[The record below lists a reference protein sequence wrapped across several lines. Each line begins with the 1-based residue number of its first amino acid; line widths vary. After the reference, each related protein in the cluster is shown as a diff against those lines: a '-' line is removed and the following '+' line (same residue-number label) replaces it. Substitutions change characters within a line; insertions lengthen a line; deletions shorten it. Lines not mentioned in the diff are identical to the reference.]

1 MTHPSIPAGWVGNA
15 IAARDGV
22 ELVTFEI
29 PRQASSCSAQG
40 EPVVLGLHGFA
51 ADSIVTWSRAR
62 VIESLARSGFRI
74 VLLDLRG
81 HGRSDKPI
89 EISSYA
95 MSHLVSDV
103 IDVLDAYNIGRAF
116 IVGYSLGSVIS
127 LRLASDTAYRD
138 RVQAVVAGGA
148 GGHLLPGGQFYGS
161 ERVAAAMEASNIAA
175 VADPNAR
182 AYRRFAEATGADLRA
197 LALIQR
203 SLLDGVYIDLSSIP
217 VPTLV
222 VAGKDDFV
230 AGSPE
235 ELARRIPRGE
245 WLQVPGN
252 HMNALLNK
260 SFADGVIGFL
270 NNLVTSN
277 YQ

>member
-15 IAARDGV
+15 IATRDGV

-29 PRQASSCSAQG
+29 LRQASSYPAQG

-95 MSHLVSDV
+95 ISHLIHDV
-103 IDVLDAYNIGRAF
+103 VDVLDVYNIGRAF
-116 IVGYSLGSVIS
+116 LVGYSLGSVIA
-127 LRLASDTAYRD
+127 LQLASDTAYRD

-148 GGHLLPGGQFYGS
+148 GGHLLPGCQFYGS

-235 ELARRIPRGE
+235 ELARRIPGGE

-270 NNLVTSN
+270 SNLVTPN